1 MSKEVKIILINGKKR
16 SGKDYFARLL
26 QDELYKNKKTSYVI
40 GFADPIKE
48 IISKTL
54 NVSLSDLDT
63 FKNDKEKII
72 VRKNGFQEII
82 TDFRQVLQTFGTEA
96 MKPIFG
102 DDIWVQLLIKKA
114 KESNVDYVIVPDFR
128 FLCEKIS
135 PITVKIR
142 NDEIDNACKD
152 SHASENEL
160 NDFKFS
166 YTINNSGYR
175 DINNEVKDFVKD
187 ILNG

>member
-1 MSKEVKIILINGKKR
+1 MKIILINGKKR

-40 GFADPIKE
+40 GFADPLKD
-48 IISKTL
+48 IIAKSL
-54 NVSLSDLDT
+54 NVSLVDLDT

-96 MKPIFG
+96 MKKYFG
-102 DDIWVQLLIKKA
+102 EDVWVKLLLSQA
-114 KESNVDYVIVPDFR
+114 HSSHVDYVIVPDFR
-128 FLCEKIS
+128 FLSEEIS
-135 PITVKIR
+135 EITVKIR

-152 SHASENEL
+152 SHRSENEL

-166 YTINNSGYR
+166 YTIDNTGYR
-175 DINNEVKDFVKD
+175 DIEEDVKDFVKE
-187 ILNG
+187 LLSVN

>member
-128 FLCEKIS
+128 FLCETTIAS
-135 PITVKIR
+135 
-142 NDEIDNACKD
+142 NA
-152 SHASENEL
+152 SII
-160 NDFKFS
+160 FS
-166 YTINNSGYR
+166 NLS
-175 DINNEVKDFVKD
+175 
-187 ILNG
+187 